1 MQLDEALQTGAIHLP
16 WPISVSGEIFD
27 GHIMHLSS
35 ICQKKCGGASACA
48 SAFADKGEGVCIHGM
63 SYFQIKI
70 KEYAVTILGV
80 RGSNNPNSSKPHLK
94 DALKGRSVN
103 SKQVQ
108 DWACKTES
116 LLAAVENEFLR
127 RQSEL
132 LDPLHD
138 PIKLGRQI
146 ESIANRL
153 VSIDPSRPLDEQI
166 ERAPPDLKSLVKAAG
181 LLSDSFDLLTIY
193 FNPAAASFGRKTYI
207 SIHGLLIKLVSI
219 LSNPDPSEE
228 NSNPVRIYFSGSCY
242 RQVSVYESFKLVP
255 FALISNAVKYSADG
269 KVRVNLTDRAGV
281 VEVSVESVGP
291 LIEPEELGLIFNKR
305 FRGKWAKKSAPGSGV
320 GLYLAKIVADANS
333 FTIRVSSNKQN
344 GSPKDKPLAT
354 NRFTFE
360 ISAVEL
366 KGPGSK

>member
-1 MQLDEALQTGAIHLP
+1 MQLVEALRSGAIHLP
-16 WPISVSGEIFD
+16 WPITVSGEIFD
-27 GHIMHLSS
+27 GHNMHLSS
-35 ICQKKCGGASACA
+35 MCQKKCGITPACA
-48 SAFADKGEGVCIHGM
+48 SPFADKGEGICIHGM
-63 SYFQIKI
+63 SYFQIKVR
-70 KEYAVTILGV
+70 EYAVTILGV
-80 RGSNNPNSSKPHLK
+80 RGANNQNTTRPHLK

-103 SKQVQ
+103 SQQVL
-108 DWACKTES
+108 DWASKTES

-153 VSIDPSRPLDEQI
+153 VSNDPSRPLEEQI
-166 ERAPPDLKSLVKAAG
+166 DRAPPDLKSLVKAAG
-181 LLSDSFDLLTIY
+181 LLNDSFDLLTIY

-219 LSNPDPSEE
+219 LSNPDPTEE
-228 NSNPVRIYFSGSCY
+228 NSNPVRIYFNGTSY

-269 KVRVNLTDRAGV
+269 KVRVNLVDRAGII
-281 VEVSVESVGP
+281 EVSVESVGP
-291 LIEPEELGLIFNKR
+291 PIEPDEIGLIFNKR
-305 FRGKWAKKSAPGSGV
+305 FRGKWAIRAAPGSGV
-320 GLYLAKIVADANS
+320 GLYLAKIVADANG
-333 FTIRVSSNKQN
+333 FTIRVTSNKHS

-354 NRFTFE
+354 NRFSFE
-360 ISAVEL
+360 ISSGAD
-366 KGPGSK
+366 